1 MTPMSQVVLDDDA
14 LDRLLRIGGQGFVI
28 EMIELFLDNAPHRV
42 ASARA
47 ALEAGDFKTLYRAAH
62 SLKSTSA
69 NLGAQRLRLAAERVE
84 GMAAAGDHEGMDTL
98 VEEMATCYDQVRE
111 RLDAERKRRTS
122 PEH

>member
-1 MTPMSQVVLDDDA
+1 MMPMSQPVLDDDA
-14 LDRLLRIGGQGFVI
+14 LDRLLRIGGQDFVI
-28 EMIELFLDNAPHRV
+28 EMIELFLDNAPQRV

-47 ALEAGDFKTLYRAAH
+47 ALEAGDFKTLYRASH
-62 SLKSTSA
+62 SLKSTAA

-84 GMAAAGDHEGMDTL
+84 AMAAAGEGQDVDTL
-98 VEEMATCYDQVRE
+98 VEEMAACYDQVRE